1 MIHTLVVE
9 NTVQQ
14 MSMLCKI
21 GCQVIYT
28 YIITYV
34 YIYTYTEID
43 DFDWQMG
50 WISNRNASCRPLPN
64 FTMNLWEDGHSS
76 GWSRCWTPCEMTWYE
91 KSEILTHFRISRVW
105 VHRFWFGRSNIRYRE
120 VQCDPDKGSARLNMC
135 WRKGIHYQRLHPHQ
149 SCWRYLSIPFG
160 LASSVVSCDQF
171 YHA

>member
-76 GWSRCWTPCEMTWYE
+76 GWSRC
-91 KSEILTHFRISRVW
+91 
-105 VHRFWFGRSNIRYRE
+105 
-120 VQCDPDKGSARLNMC
+120 
-135 WRKGIHYQRLHPHQ
+135 
-149 SCWRYLSIPFG
+149 
-160 LASSVVSCDQF
+160 
-171 YHA
+171 